1 MKESNVIG
9 SLVPQQELK
18 DTRKSIVTFIII
30 IKRITQTDIKT
41 EELVEEIK

>member
-18 DTRKSIVTFIII
+18 DTRKSIV
-30 IKRITQTDIKT
+30 ITQTDIKT